1 MHSSRLL
8 SVLAGL
14 AGAAQAAVW
23 PRSTSDPFQIYA
35 FGDGIGGLPLICSG
49 KSAYIGD
56 YSLLND
62 TEAAPVLFTSGSNG
76 VWVGAPNTTG
86 FADSSDL
93 PTWSDLSFYV
103 PKSSSSSHAVG
114 LVDISA
120 GKNATLVTSGFDF
133 YGTLAYLTG
142 ASGQMVTLWYAVPSD
157 TEGLYSLRWN
167 TTGESVDGAVLLTL
181 KSSPPSNA

>member
-1 MHSSRLL
+1 MHSSQLL

-14 AGAAQAAVW
+14 AGVAQAAVW

-35 FGDGIGGLPLICSG
+35 FGDGIGGVPLISSG

-62 TEAAPVLFTSGSNG
+62 TEAAPVLFTSDTNG
-76 VWVGAPNTTG
+76 IWVGAPNTTG

-93 PTWSDLSFYV
+93 PTWSDLCFYV